1 MSDEAKN
8 PLQSWLLL
16 IVGVL
21 LVAQFAGL
29 GAWQISR
36 GLEKRALQHMYED
49 DGGFELWRSG
59 MDVQPN
65 QRLKVSGRYDD
76 THQFVF
82 EKIILND
89 RYGSFVITP
98 LVVDDPLLIDDE
110 VPALLVNRGWV
121 QKLPPGSAAR
131 ELDPP
136 GEELTIHG
144 YVGALPRPGFNK
156 GRPIHPTLEEIAAAL
171 GRDLQPFVL
180 LLDQDDQHGYVR
192 HWVSNDFGPGKHFG
206 YALQWF
212 AMGAA
217 LSAILAWNYRKKRLL
232 AR

>member
-1 MSDEAKN
+1 MSDEPTS
-8 PLQSWLLL
+8 PLQSLLFL
-16 IVGVL
+16 VVGAFLVL
-21 LVAQFAGL
+21 QFAGL
-29 GAWQISR
+29 GAWQINR
-36 GLEKRALQHMYED
+36 GLEKRALQHIYED
-49 DGGFELWRSG
+49 DGGFELFHSG

-65 QRLKVSGRYDD
+65 QRLKVSGRYDH
-76 THQFVF
+76 THQFIF

-89 RYGSFVITP
+89 RYGSYVITP
-98 LVVDDPLLIDDE
+98 LVVDDHA
-110 VPALLVNRGWV
+110 PALLVNRGWV
-121 QKLPPGSAAR
+121 QRLDPGSDVI

-136 GEELTIHG
+136 NEELTLHG
-144 YVGALPRPGFNK
+144 YVGSLPRPGFNR
-156 GRPIHPTLEEIAAAL
+156 GRFIHPTLEEMAAAL

-217 LSAILAWNYRKKRLL
+217 LSAILVWNYRKKRAL